1 MDIKI
6 LNQRKKLLDGIN
18 GKTGK
23 DWEKQ
28 LQNVGKADKLSEVS
42 GIHTYFNTA
51 KKGTSPLS
59 GNDKHNFFGQSL
71 EIFRAV
77 FELQKQN
84 LNNSGVPGLVQLHES
99 YDILV
104 TLVGFSL
111 QPLMHTILTI
121 CPCCVY
127 PLVTNET
134 KFFHGNIPLGKYLE
148 HLVAQYGEKGKSI
161 TIMKPVITDTIGSVD
176 AFQKIRR
183 IIQDAGKDKKIGI
196 DITGGKKSMDVSA
209 FLAAAI
215 EKDTHIFYVDFE
227 GYKKDNVQ
235 CGTEFL
241 NKLENPYD
249 IYNVDLMNKAEEL
262 FDHHNYQAACKIF
275 GEIETKLQEKASDF
289 KLDDILGDVQKLR
302 QAAASYENWDQ
313 LEYEKAWNNRP
324 RLKRMPVLCLIF

>member
-1 MDIKI
+1 M
-6 LNQRKKLLDGIN
+6 
-18 GKTGK
+18 
-23 DWEKQ
+23 
-28 LQNVGKADKLSEVS
+28 S
-42 GIHTYFNTA
+42 
-51 KKGTSPLS
+51 
-59 GNDKHNFFGQSL
+59 
-71 EIFRAV
+71 
-77 FELQKQN
+77 
-84 LNNSGVPGLVQLHES
+84 GLVQLHES

-134 KFFHGNIPLGKYLE
+134 KFFHENIPLGKYLE
-148 HLVAQYGEKGKSI
+148 HLVGQYGEKGKSI

-183 IIQDAGKDKKIGI
+183 IIQDAGKDKKVGI

-227 GYKKDNVQ
+227 GYKKDKVQ

-241 NKLENPYD
+241 NKLDNPYD

-262 FDHHNYQAACKIF
+262 FDHHNYQAACEIF
-275 GEIETKLQEKASDF
+275 GEIETKLQEKASGF
-289 KLDDILGDVQKLR
+289 RLDDILGDVQKLR

-313 LEYEKAWNNRP
+313 LEYEKAWDKLPSPEKNASAVLDV
-324 RLKRMPVLCLIF
+324 LKRMDEIRKIKKSEGNANNAREINCQTLESLKEESERKWFVLFAFDLFFNAQRRKKQGRFEDATIRLTRVLEVYAQ